1 MSSTLFLCSCCCL
14 LSDIHMYM
22 GQPPVYTPSP
32 AEVQAYQNQ
41 ASLPGPPPGPSPG
54 PGAMN
59 QPPSY
64 SASSGQSLQAP
75 TDTQHIPYPEKALL

>member
-1 MSSTLFLCSCCCL
+1 MSSTLLLCSCCCCL

-22 GQPPVYTPSP
+22 GQPPVYSPSP
-32 AEVQAYQNQ
+32 ADVQAYQNQ
-41 ASLPGPPPGPSPG
+41 ASLPVPPPGPG
-54 PGAMN
+54 VMN

-75 TDTQHIPYPEKALL
+75 TDPQHIPYPEKALL